1 MGIVVPFITLVI
13 AWALTLLDVAAPGA
27 AAEASTMEA
36 ATRWLLF
43 IPGGFMFLASGVMHT
58 VFAKSTAKSIGWQ
71 TNGFQYEIGFVSLGL
86 GAAGIIAANSSEPAW
101 LPIAVAQSIFLVLAG
116 ANHVREIVK
125 ERNVAPGNTVILLYD
140 FGLPVSYLIA
150 LVAVLPAS

>member
-1 MGIVVPFITLVI
+1 MGILVPFITLVI
-13 AWALTLLDVAAPGA
+13 AWALTLFDVAAPGSGVD
-27 AAEASTMEA
+27 ETTMESA
-36 ATRWLLF
+36 MRWLLF

-116 ANHVREIVK
+116 VNHIREMVK
-125 ERNVAPGNTVILLYD
+125 VKNFAPGNTLILLYD
-140 FGLPVSYLIA
+140 FGLPLSYLIA
-150 LVAVLPAS
+150 LLSITGT

>member
-1 MGIVVPFITLVI
+1 MGIFVPFITLVI

-27 AAEASTMEA
+27 TADESTMESA
-36 ATRWLLF
+36 VRWLLF

-86 GAAGIIAANSSEPAW
+86 GAAGIIAANGAEPAW
-101 LPIAVAQSIFLVLAG
+101 LPIAVAQSIFLLLAG

-125 ERNVAPGNTVILLYD
+125 DRNFAPGNTVILLYD

-150 LVAVLPAS
+150 LAAVLPGR